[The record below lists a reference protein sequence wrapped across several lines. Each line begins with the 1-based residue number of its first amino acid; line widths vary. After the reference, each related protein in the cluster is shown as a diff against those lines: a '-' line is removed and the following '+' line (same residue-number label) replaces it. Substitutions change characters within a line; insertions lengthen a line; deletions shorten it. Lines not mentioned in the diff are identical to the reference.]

1 MNMKKMF
8 NLIPM
13 ITLFLGFI
21 SMNAQAQE
29 INMVDEQNFYEI
41 QENSEGSSLVVTIDG
56 IRKVADFDDESSG
69 LLPKY
74 LGKYKNALVFME
86 EATKT
91 KRNILVFRPIKGT
104 VWQSTYENTLCR
116 RGEREECLMF
126 FGDNPIKVE
135 YNRVGGPRTKFSKA
149 DSKYAKFKG
158 RSISSCD
165 GEFTSSN
172 DED

>member
-13 ITLFLGFI
+13 LTLFLGCF

-41 QENSEGSSLVVTIDG
+41 QENSEGVSLIVTIDG
-56 IRKVADFDDESSG
+56 IRKVADYGEDDYG
-69 LLPKY
+69 ILPKY

-86 EATKT
+86 EASQKQ
-91 KRNILVFRPIKGT
+91 RNILVFRPINGT
-104 VWQSTYENTLCR
+104 VWQSTYENVLCN

-126 FGDNPIKVE
+126 YGDTPLKVE
-135 YNRVGGPRTKFSKA
+135 FNRVGGPKTKFTKA

-158 RSISSCD
+158 HTISGCD
-165 GEFTSSN
+165 GEFTAS
-172 DED
+172 ED

>member
-13 ITLFLGFI
+13 LTLFLGCF

-41 QENSEGSSLVVTIDG
+41 QENSDGSSLIVTIDG
-56 IRKVADFDDESSG
+56 IRKVADYDEEDG
-69 LLPKY
+69 GVLPKY
-74 LGKYKNALVFME
+74 LGKFKNALVFME
-86 EATKT
+86 EVSKT
-91 KRNILVFRPIKGT
+91 QRNILVFRPINGT
-104 VWQSTYENTLCR
+104 VWQSTYENVLCK

-126 FGDNPIKVE
+126 YGDNPIKVE
-135 YNRVGGPRTKFSKA
+135 YNRLGGPKTKFTKA

-158 RSISSCD
+158 HTISGCD
-165 GEFTSSN
+165 GEFTASS
-172 DED
+172 EE

>member
-8 NLIPM
+8 NLISM

-41 QENSEGSSLVVTIDG
+41 QENSEGSSLIVTIDG

-91 KRNILVFRPIKGT
+91 KRNILVFRPINGT

-158 RSISSCD
+158 RSISS
-165 GEFTSSN
+165 
-172 DED
+172 

>member
-1 MNMKKMF
+1 MKKMF

-41 QENSEGSSLVVTIDG
+41 QENSDGMSLIVTIDG
-56 IRKVADFDDESSG
+56 IRKVADFDEDG
-69 LLPKY
+69 AGILPKY
-74 LGKYKNALVFME
+74 LGKFKNALVFME
-86 EATKT
+86 EINKT
-91 KRNILVFRPIKGT
+91 QRNILVFRPVNGT
-104 VWQSTYENTLCR
+104 VWQSTYENILCK

-126 FGDNPIKVE
+126 FGDNAIKVE
-135 YNRVGGPRTKFSKA
+135 FNRVGGPKTKFTKA
-149 DSKYAKFKG
+149 DSKYTKFKG
-158 RSISSCD
+158 HTISSCD
-165 GEFTSSN
+165 GEFTASN

>member
-1 MNMKKMF
+1 MKKMF

-13 ITLFLGFI
+13 LTLFLGFM

-41 QENSEGSSLVVTIDG
+41 QENSEGVSLIVTIDG
-56 IRKVADFDDESSG
+56 IRKVADYGEDDYG
-69 LLPKY
+69 IIPKY

-86 EATKT
+86 EASQKQ
-91 KRNILVFRPIKGT
+91 RNILVFRPINGT
-104 VWQSTYENTLCR
+104 VWQSTYENVLCN

-135 YNRVGGPRTKFSKA
+135 YNRVGGPKTKFTKA

-158 RSISSCD
+158 HSISSCE
-165 GEFTSSN
+165 GEFTSSAN
-172 DED
+172 DD

>member
-13 ITLFLGFI
+13 LTLFLGFM

-41 QENSEGSSLVVTIDG
+41 QENSEGVSLIVTIDG
-56 IRKVADFDDESSG
+56 IRKVADYGEDDYG
-69 LLPKY
+69 ILPKY
-74 LGKYKNALVFME
+74 LGKFKNALVFME
-86 EATKT
+86 EASQKQ
-91 KRNILVFRPIKGT
+91 RNILVFRPINGT
-104 VWQSTYENTLCR
+104 VWQSTYENVLCN

-126 FGDNPIKVE
+126 YGDTPLKVE
-135 YNRVGGPRTKFSKA
+135 FNRVGGPKTKFTKA

-158 RSISSCD
+158 HTISCCD
-165 GEFTSSN
+165 GEFTAS
-172 DED
+172 ED

>member
-1 MNMKKMF
+1 MKKMF

-13 ITLFLGFI
+13 LTLFLGFM

-41 QENSEGSSLVVTIDG
+41 QENSEGVSLIVTIDG
-56 IRKVADFDDESSG
+56 IRKVADYGEDDYG
-69 LLPKY
+69 ILPKY

-86 EATKT
+86 EASQKQ
-91 KRNILVFRPIKGT
+91 RNILVFRPINGT
-104 VWQSTYENTLCR
+104 VWQSTYENVLCN

-126 FGDNPIKVE
+126 YGDTPLKVE
-135 YNRVGGPRTKFSKA
+135 FNRVGGPKTKFTKA

-158 RSISSCD
+158 HTISVCD
-165 GEFTSSN
+165 GEFTAS
-172 DED
+172 ED